1 MVNFSG
7 FRNRFFKKP
16 NVVAP
21 KPNTANVGPNSNLE
35 KNVRAYV
42 NGYLQNRN
50 TPNKVPVLNKSMV
63 NALHKYI
70 NSKRARTAGA
80 VAGVLGNANAPVPV
94 QQAGAAAVV
103 NVPSN
108 ATPAATGNQVGN
120 KVANA
125 GGSPIQAAAS
135 AAIAAKQ
142 QAVNQGKPANVANQ
156 AGATAAA
163 RMANANTQT
172 PNAASNAARNGA
184 AAAGLPE
191 NAQENAAKRAGTAAV
206 LGNASA
212 PVAVQ
217 EAGARAAGNSN
228 ATPAAAG
235 NKVANAVM
243 NAGGNATQAA
253 AAAAAVAKQ
262 QAVNQGNPANVAN
275 GLAAAAA
282 AKAANTNTQTPVAA
296 SNAARNG
303 AAAAGLPEN
312 ASRAA
317 GLMAQASQPEPA
329 NQPVANNRKNMLK
342 TLTNLT
348 TNAIVNARI
357 KEIRGKNPNAKWNNV
372 NANGLTNGQKKVLNG
387 LKMGKNYTGIV
398 RQKTP
403 NANNISQEN

>member
-21 KPNTANVGPNSNLE
+21 KPNTANSNLE

-42 NGYLQNRN
+42 NGYLKNRN
-50 TPNKVPVLNKSMV
+50 TPNKVPPLNSSMA

-80 VAGVLGNANAPVPV
+80 VAGVLGNANATVPV

-103 NVPSN
+103 NVPST

-125 GGSPIQAAAS
+125 GGNATQAAA
-135 AAIAAKQ
+135 AAATAAKQ

-206 LGNASA
+206 LGNANA
-212 PVAVQ
+212 PAAVQ
-217 EAGARAAGNSN
+217 EAGARSRKRALERHTGRRRKS
-228 ATPAAAG
+228 
-235 NKVANAVM
+235 
-243 NAGGNATQAA
+243 GGQC
-253 AAAAAVAKQ
+253 
-262 QAVNQGNPANVAN
+262 GHEC
-275 GLAAAAA
+275 G
-282 AKAANTNTQTPVAA
+282 
-296 SNAARNG
+296 
-303 AAAAGLPEN
+303 
-312 ASRAA
+312 
-317 GLMAQASQPEPA
+317 
-329 NQPVANNRKNMLK
+329 
-342 TLTNLT
+342 
-348 TNAIVNARI
+348 
-357 KEIRGKNPNAKWNNV
+357 W
-372 NANGLTNGQKKVLNG
+372 
-387 LKMGKNYTGIV
+387 
-398 RQKTP
+398 
-403 NANNISQEN
+403 

>member
-1 MVNFSG
+1 MGIF
-7 FRNRFFKKP
+7 NRFFKTP
-16 NVVAP
+16 NSTVPISNVP
-21 KPNTANVGPNSNLE
+21 NPNTTSSSVPANVGPNSNLE

-42 NGYLQNRN
+42 NGYIRNRN
-50 TPNKVPVLNKSMV
+50 TNKLPNLNKAMV
-63 NALHKYI
+63 LALHKYV
-70 NSKRARTAGA
+70 NFKRPRAAGT
-80 VAGVLGNANAPVPV
+80 VAGVLGNAKAPEKV
-94 QQAGAAAVV
+94 QLAGGLAAG
-103 NVPSN
+103 NVPLT
-108 ATPAATGNQVGN
+108 ATPAAAGSQVGN
-120 KVANA
+120 NVKTA
-125 GGSPIQAAAS
+125 GGNATQVAAA
-135 AAIAAKQ
+135 AAAAAKQ
-142 QAVNQGKPANVANQ
+142 QAVSQGKPANVATQ

-163 RMANANTQT
+163 RMANA
-172 PNAASNAARNGA
+172 
-184 AAAGLPE
+184 
-191 NAQENAAKRAGTAAV
+191 
-206 LGNASA
+206 
-212 PVAVQ
+212 
-217 EAGARAAGNSN
+217 
-228 ATPAAAG
+228 
-235 NKVANAVM
+235 
-243 NAGGNATQAA
+243 
-253 AAAAAVAKQ
+253 
-262 QAVNQGNPANVAN
+262 
-275 GLAAAAA
+275 
-282 AKAANTNTQTPVAA
+282 NTQTPVAA